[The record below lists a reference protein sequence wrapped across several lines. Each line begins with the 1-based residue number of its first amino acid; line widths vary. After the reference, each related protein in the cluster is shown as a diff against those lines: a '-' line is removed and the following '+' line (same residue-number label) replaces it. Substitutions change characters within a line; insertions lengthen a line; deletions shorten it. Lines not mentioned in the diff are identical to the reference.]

1 MLNFLKKTSSEKVNL
16 DFKFNEEQKILRRT
30 IHDFVEKELK
40 GKAFELDDK
49 GEFPRD
55 IAKKIAD
62 LGLLGTIFPEE
73 YGGSAMG
80 HLARVI
86 AIEEISRAY
95 PSMGLFL
102 QATPLGLWAIFHF
115 GDERQKQRYIQPVIE
130 GREIMCM
137 AVTEPTGGSD
147 PTSIKTRAVRE
158 GTGYIINGS
167 KCFITN
173 GAVADTCVF
182 VAKTGDSSKEFSIF
196 IVEKGTQGFTAGVR
210 EKHTGFRSVG
220 ITELFFEDCRVPSE
234 NLIGK
239 EGDGLKAVLKTISE
253 IGRIGNAGVA
263 LGIAQAAYETALEFA
278 KERQLYRKPIFEL
291 QAIKFMLADMDVE
304 IEAAKWLTYHA
315 AWLLDQ
321 GKQSRDISKE
331 IARAKLFTAEVA
343 RKTALQAVQIQGA
356 SGTLPEFKA
365 IRYLLD
371 SLETIAAGG
380 TNEIMRVIIG
390 RNL

>member
-1 MLNFLKKTSSEKVNL
+1 L
-16 DFKFNEEQKILRRT
+16 DFNFNEEQEILRR
-30 IHDFVEKELK
+30 IVHDFVERELE
-40 GKAFELDDK
+40 GKAFDLDDR

-55 IAKKIAD
+55 IVRKIAD
-62 LGLLGTIFPEE
+62 LGLLGTIFPKE
-73 YGGSAMG
+73 YGGSGMG
-80 HLARVI
+80 HLARVLS
-86 AIEEISRAY
+86 IEEISRAY

-102 QATPLGLWAIFHF
+102 QATPVGLWTIFHF
-115 GDERQKQRYIQPVIE
+115 GNARQKQRYIPPVLE

-147 PTSIKTRAVRE
+147 PTSINTKTLRRGDEYVV
-158 GTGYIINGS
+158 NGS

-173 GAVADTCVF
+173 GDVADTCVF
-182 VAKTGDSSKEFSIF
+182 VAKTEDGAKGLSVFV
-196 IVEKGTQGFTAGVR
+196 VEKGTPGFTVGVR
-210 EKHTGFRSVG
+210 EKHAGFRSIG
-220 ITELFFEDCRVPSE
+220 ITELFFEDCCIPSE

-239 EGDGLKAVLKTISE
+239 EGEGLKAVLKAISE
-253 IGRIGNAGVA
+253 IGRMGNAGVA
-263 LGIAQAAYETALEFA
+263 LGIAEAAYETALEFA
-278 KERQLYRKPIFEL
+278 LERYLYRKPLFEI

-304 IEAAKWLTYHA
+304 IEAAKWLTYYA

-321 GKQSRDISKE
+321 RKQSKEISKE
-331 IARAKLFTAEVA
+331 IARAKLYTAEVA
-343 RKTALQAVQIQGA
+343 RETALKAVQIQGA

-390 RNL
+390 RNLK